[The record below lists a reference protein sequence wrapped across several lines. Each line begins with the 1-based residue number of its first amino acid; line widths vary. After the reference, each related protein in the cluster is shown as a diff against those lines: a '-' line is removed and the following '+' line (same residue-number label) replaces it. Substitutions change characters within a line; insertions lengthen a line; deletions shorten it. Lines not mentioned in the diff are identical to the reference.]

1 MKGVNEDY
9 YYKISISYEVP
20 YNILDSEE
28 PAAVQAKET
37 LYENLK
43 TIIPEKYEKFSAK
56 LVLHQLKDTY
66 NYLVTYDAFIRVSDE
81 LPMAS
86 LVEAR
91 EARDKIKAELE
102 EFFSSADCEYK
113 QVNIK
118 ALL

>member
-1 MKGVNEDY
+1 MKEEY
-9 YYKISISYEVP
+9 YYKISVSYEVP
-20 YNILDSEE
+20 YNVLDSEDS
-28 PAAVQAKET
+28 AAIQAKKT

-43 TIIPEKYEKFSAK
+43 DIIPEKYEKFSVK

-66 NYLVTYDAFIRVSDE
+66 NYLVTYDAFIRSSDG

-86 LVEAR
+86 YLEVKE
-91 EARDKIKAELE
+91 IKDHIKSELE
-102 EFFSSADCEYK
+102 EYFSSVDCEYK